1 MTSLF
6 LQPDTRRL
14 SELAPGSTVV
24 VARVEPTADGDL
36 VALRLEDLGFVPGEP
51 LRVIAHGPL
60 GADPIVVQV
69 GYTRFAL
76 RRAEAARILVTDQP
90 LQAMP

>member
-1 MTSLF
+1 MYSQF
-6 LQPDTRRL
+6 LETPTARL
-14 SELAPGSTVV
+14 SELVPGTSAV
-24 VARVEPTADGDL
+24 VARVEPIGAGDA
-36 VALRLEDLGFVPGEP
+36 VAPRLEDLGFVRGEP

-76 RRAEAARILVTDQP
+76 RRAEAARILVTDH
-90 LQAMP
+90 LAAMP